1 MTEIA
6 KAYDPKGVE
15 DGWYSF
21 WEEQGYFVGH
31 TGAPGDQFSISMPPG
46 NVTGALHIGGALNN
60 IIQDTIIRRVR
71 MQGRPTLWVPGTD
84 HAAIATQAVLER
96 RLAAE
101 GKTRFDLGRE
111 GFEALFWEWKDE
123 YESRILGALKRL
135 GCSADW
141 TRTRFTM
148 DPWLS
153 YAVRTVFVRLYE
165 EGKIYRGN
173 RIINWCPK
181 CLSAIS
187 DIEVIHVEKEGE
199 LVTLRY
205 PLKDD
210 SGYIA
215 VATTRVET
223 MLGDTAVAVNPNDE
237 RYKELVGKTAILP
250 LVGRELPIVADEA
263 VETDFGTGAVKVTP
277 AHDPNDFEIA
287 ERHGLPAVNI
297 FDKTATVNENGGRFA
312 GLGRYEARK
321 AVLEALREEGA
332 VENEER
338 PYVHSVA
345 HCDRTPDTE
354 IEPWLS
360 EQWFVAMKELAKP
373 AIDVV
378 TEGKITFIPDQP
390 YKRMYL
396 DWMENIRDWCISRQ
410 LWLGHRIPA
419 WYCENGHTTVAL
431 EDPNACATCG
441 STNIT
446 QDEDTLDTWFSSGL
460 WPFSTLGWPEET
472 DDLKYWYPTSVLA
485 TAREIIY
492 LWVARMIFTGLHF
505 VGEIPFREVVVHP
518 IVRDAQGRK
527 MSRSVGNVIDPLET
541 IESYG
546 SDALRLA
553 LLLLCSV
560 GQDMSFSIERV
571 EGARRFINKL
581 WNASRF
587 AMQTLEVAPAPIP
600 KDLELPERWILSRLS
615 KAVRAI
621 DEAGAAYDFA
631 RGAETLYHFVWS
643 ELCDWYLE
651 LAKTGSTERRAAARA
666 VFYHVLE
673 AILRS
678 AHPMIPFVTEE
689 IWQKLPR
696 REGDAESIMISP
708 WPHADDARVDEDAER
723 DMGVLQDVVSEIRRF
738 RHDHQ
743 IAPRQQIDVVI
754 GEGRA
759 ADIVLRYADE
769 VSTLATLSS
778 LRAGSR
784 PDGWSRA
791 LAGATEIYL
800 PLGDLVDVGAER
812 TRLEREIAEAGKL
825 ADRARAKLDNPRF
838 AEGAPTDVVEKTRG
852 QLAEQETRI
861 EKLQAQLADL
871 S

>member
-1 MTEIA
+1 
-6 KAYDPKGVE
+6 D
-15 DGWYSF
+15 
-21 WEEQGYFVGH
+21 
-31 TGAPGDQFSISMPPG
+31 
-46 NVTGALHIGGALNN
+46 
-60 IIQDTIIRRVR
+60 
-71 MQGRPTLWVPGTD
+71 
-84 HAAIATQAVLER
+84 
-96 RLAAE
+96 
-101 GKTRFDLGRE
+101 
-111 GFEALFWEWKDE
+111 
-123 YESRILGALKRL
+123 
-135 GCSADW
+135 
-141 TRTRFTM
+141 
-148 DPWLS
+148 
-153 YAVRTVFVRLYE
+153 
-165 EGKIYRGN
+165 
-173 RIINWCPK
+173 
-181 CLSAIS
+181 
-187 DIEVIHVEKEGE
+187 
-199 LVTLRY
+199 
-205 PLKDD
+205 
-210 SGYIA
+210 
-215 VATTRVET
+215 
-223 MLGDTAVAVNPNDE
+223 
-237 RYKELVGKTAILP
+237 
-250 LVGRELPIVADEA
+250 A
-263 VETDFGTGAVKVTP
+263 VEMDFGTGAVKVTP

-312 GLGRYEARK
+312 GLDRYAARK
-321 AVLEALREEGA
+321 AVLEALRDEGV
-332 VENEER
+332 VENEEH

-378 TEGKITFIPDQP
+378 NEGRIRFIPDQP

-431 EDPNACATCG
+431 EDPDACATCG
-441 STNIT
+441 SKSIT

-460 WPFSTLGWPEET
+460 WPFSTLGWPDVTE
-472 DDLKYWYPTSVLA
+472 DLKYWYPTSVLA

-505 VGEIPFREVVVHP
+505 VGEIPFHEVVVHP

-541 IESYG
+541 IDDYG

-560 GQDMSFSIERV
+560 GQDMSFSMERV

-587 AMQTLEVAPAPIP
+587 ALQTLEVAPAPIP
-600 KDLELPERWILSRLS
+600 EELELPERWILSRLS
-615 KAVRAI
+615 TALGTI
-621 DEAGAAYDFA
+621 DEAETAYDFA

-651 LAKTGSTERRAAARA
+651 LAKTGSDERRTAARA

-673 AILRS
+673 ATLRA

-696 REGDAESIMISP
+696 REGDAASIMISP
-708 WPHADDARVDEDAER
+708 WPATDASHHDEDAGRE
-723 DMGVLQDVVSEIRRF
+723 MAMLQEVVSEIRRF

-743 IAPRQQIDVVI
+743 ISPRQQIEVVI
-754 GEGRA
+754 AQGPA
-759 ADIVLRYADE
+759 ADIVLRYAGE
-769 VSTLATLSS
+769 VKALAGLSG

-791 LAGATEIYL
+791 LAGSTEIYL
-800 PLGDLVDVGAER
+800 PLGELVDVGAER
-812 TRLEREIAEAGKL
+812 TRLEREIGDAAKL

-838 AEGAPTDVVEKTRG
+838 AEGAPADVVDKTRG
-852 QLAEQETRI
+852 QLAEQESRM
-861 EKLQAQLADL
+861 EKLRSQLADL